1 MGRGGMGRGKQ
12 DPNFSIIYFNVKRK
26 VKGLQSCK
34 ENKNICQEY
43 FKWLLLLNYKY
54 NSEILLIMKK
64 FRIYTQTPPGKTNDL
79 VITYNKPKH
88 KGKLKGW
95 EQSVCVRSF
104 AVMLTS
110 FDPMGCSP
118 SGSSVCGMF
127 QAAAGLPFHVA
138 YLTIANVSSLSPFMS
153 KEIHLTTWIFF
164 FLRTVTNDYEI
175 PTPVLCNDGYPLES
189 PWKHFKNC
197 MPRSHSQ
204 KL

>member
-1 MGRGGMGRGKQ
+1 MGRGKQ

-118 SGSSVCGMF
+118 SGSSVCGIF
-127 QAAAGLPFHVA
+127 QARILQWVATFFARGSSQPTDGTHISASPALAGRF
-138 YLTIANVSSLSPFMS
+138 F
-153 KEIHLTTWIFF
+153 TT
-164 FLRTVTNDYEI
+164 
-175 PTPVLCNDGYPLES
+175 
-189 PWKHFKNC
+189 
-197 MPRSHSQ
+197 
-204 KL
+204 